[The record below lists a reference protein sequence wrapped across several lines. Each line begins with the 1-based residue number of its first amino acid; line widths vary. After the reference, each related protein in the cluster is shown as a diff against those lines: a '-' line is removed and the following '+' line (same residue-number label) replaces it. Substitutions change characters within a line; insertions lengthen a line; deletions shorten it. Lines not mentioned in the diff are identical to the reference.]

1 MKLDNTNLSI
11 IRHLRDGRKS
21 FNAIAQ
27 DLEITENTV
36 RSRVTKMT
44 DEGILRIVGLVD
56 PERLA
61 GHRTVVIGVKLTTPR
76 LFQKGEE
83 FSRLHG
89 VTKVLLVT
97 GKYDLILEVLLTE
110 GFGLLEFYEEEF
122 VKMSEVQTA
131 ETFVVF
137 KSFNHLVPYIL

>member
-1 MKLDNTNLSI
+1 MKFDKTNLAI

-21 FNAIAQ
+21 FNTIAG
-27 DLEITENTV
+27 DLQITENTV
-36 RSRVTKMT
+36 RSRVSKMT
-44 DEGILRIVGLVD
+44 EEGILQIIGLVN
-56 PERLA
+56 PEKLA
-61 GHRTVVIGVKLTTPR
+61 GHHTVVIGVKLTTPK

-83 FSRLHG
+83 FIGLRG

-97 GKYDLILEVLLTE
+97 GKYDIIIEVLLKE

-122 VKMSEVQTA
+122 VKMSDVQTA

-137 KSFNHLVPYIL
+137 KSFNNLVPYVL